1 MLTIIKASWASIL
14 KIRFEEHWKDVK
26 YGETL
31 TSGIADH
38 VYMEMDV
45 YKNK

>member
-1 MLTIIKASWASIL
+1 MLILIKARWATIL

-31 TSGIADH
+31 ISGIADH
-38 VYMEMDV
+38 VYMEIAV